1 METRNSSTHENSGE
15 RRKRIAF
22 TPLNYTWGKKAK
34 PSQISVSFW
43 WSLKG
48 WGWCS
53 CNYFCQSTGWRPG
66 YLPPAWL
73 GAAHP
78 HAGIKY
84 ESHINYKPTKHS
96 FGGCGNFFSPLFQV
110 PMFFSK
116 KFGGKSAPQD
126 LALVQRGRHLIPSP
140 LFWQKTAQ
148 PLSLA
153 SQLCLFLVP
162 SQVTSTFHLLLP
174 V

>member
-1 METRNSSTHENSGE
+1 MVDGNQKFQHTRKQWWKEEENCIYSFE
-15 RRKRIAF
+15 
-22 TPLNYTWGKKAK
+22 LHMGKKAK

-66 YLPPAWL
+66 YLPPARL

-116 KFGGKSAPQD
+116 KFRGKSAPQD

-140 LFWQKTAQ
+140 LFWQKTA
-148 PLSLA
+148 
-153 SQLCLFLVP
+153 C
-162 SQVTSTFHLLLP
+162 
-174 V
+174 